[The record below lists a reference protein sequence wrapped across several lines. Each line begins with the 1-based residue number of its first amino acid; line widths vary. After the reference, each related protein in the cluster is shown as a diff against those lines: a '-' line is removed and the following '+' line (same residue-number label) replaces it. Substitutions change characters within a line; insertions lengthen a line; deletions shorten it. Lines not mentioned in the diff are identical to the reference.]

1 MTLTIKQKL
10 QLSSHEMGLF
20 SFMGHDLI
28 HGEYNQ
34 DYQDNSEPSLL
45 SNKVIVFNDY
55 FSTTQIQFEERT
67 FTNNVTI
74 EIRNINDF
82 WNTSIC
88 NSLSLEYIILPTDI
102 NLKPKEIIDLVGG
115 YIVMKLTSNY
125 SLEDIDEYL
134 NNFNTLIHT
143 FTSLDTIDFNKVV
156 VFNTDDNVIMNEQEE
171 SDVEIEKDIE
181 IDALN
186 SDESDSLIESDE
198 SD

>member
-34 DYQDNSEPSLL
+34 AYQDNSEPSLL

-186 SDESDSLIESDE
+186 SDENDSLIESDE